1 MVTSG
6 RAKGKT
12 KMPGTT
18 SLGLL
23 FRNNKKKK
31 QPTKKKYMV
40 NSSKP

>member
-31 QPTKKKYMV
+31 TANQKKIYGKQF
-40 NSSKP
+40 